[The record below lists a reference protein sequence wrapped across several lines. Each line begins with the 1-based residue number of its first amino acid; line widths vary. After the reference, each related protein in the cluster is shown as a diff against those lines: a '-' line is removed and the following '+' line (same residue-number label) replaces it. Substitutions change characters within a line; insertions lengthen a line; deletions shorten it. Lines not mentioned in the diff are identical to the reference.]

1 MKRTKMN
8 RLFGALVAGAATLAA
23 GAVVA
28 DTGPNVHKGRSHVY
42 ENLDPTSLESIT
54 PIEQI
59 KGVAAGNVA
68 PTEIWRRLE
77 HGERVECLS
86 CIPVVSKLLY
96 DNNAKTREISA
107 WWLRRRILGV
117 FGPGQVYQQTLN
129 TISDQTQPE
138 NKRAYAAEA
147 LGEFLHQNGI
157 APVAKALTTDPS
169 PRVRKSAAYAL
180 WRLNSQG
187 PNGELATAIGDSD
200 EQVRLQAL
208 QTAVRVHVFT
218 GVDAVVKRIDDPSP
232 KVRKRAAEVLGA
244 MRAKDAV
251 VGLIA
256 MSSPANESDPEVRAS
271 AVYAL
276 GKIADPAAKD
286 AVNAALND
294 PYTFVRDAAKFAS
307 RRL

>member
-1 MKRTKMN
+1 MKKMN
-8 RLFGALVAGAATLAA
+8 RLFGTLVAGATLFAS

-28 DTGPNVHKGRSHVY
+28 DSGPNVLKGRASVY
-42 ENLDPTSLESIT
+42 EHLDPGSLEEIT
-54 PIEQI
+54 PIEQL
-59 KGVAAGNVA
+59 KGVGAGNVA

-96 DNNAKTREISA
+96 DQNAKTREISA

-117 FGPGQVYQQTLN
+117 FGPGQVYEQTLK
-129 TISDQTQPE
+129 TLADQAQPE
-138 NKRAYAAEA
+138 HKRAYAAEA

-157 APVAKALTTDPS
+157 APVATALTQDPS

-187 PNGELATAIGDSD
+187 QNGELAAAVADSD
-200 EQVRLQAL
+200 EEVRLQAL
-208 QTAVRVHVFT
+208 YTAVRVHVFT
-218 GVDAVVKRIDDPSP
+218 GVDAIVARIDDPSP
-232 KVRKRAAEVLGA
+232 KVRKRTAEVLGA

-286 AVNAALND
+286 AVNAAMKD